1 MRAKGLTLCQAA
13 GVDIAAELLL
23 RDRVMHTL
31 AEMTALQGFVTREQL
46 SATNI
51 GGGVERRIID
61 TTKGIWNPRDLEA
74 TLSVV
79 SSPDGPY
86 DDRELDGALF
96 RYDYRAGSIQGD
108 NAKLR
113 RAMDLELPIILLR
126 KIGTGVYVPIFP
138 VYVAKDDQARR
149 QFILT
154 LDRQVPILA
163 AVDGAQRSY
172 LERMV
177 RQRLHQA
184 EFRGRV
190 MQAYATQCAVCNLRL
205 GRLLEAAHII
215 GDREE
220 GGDPVVTNGLSLCT
234 IHHAAYDAD
243 LLGIS
248 PNYVIEINYNLL
260 EIADGPMLK
269 HGLQEM
275 HQRDLTVPQKARLR
289 PDPSRLEQRFE
300 KFRQAS

>member
-1 MRAKGLTLCQAA
+1 MHELAA
-13 GVDIAAELLL
+13 
-23 RDRVMHTL
+23 
-31 AEMTALQGFVTREQL
+31 MTARQGYVTREQL
-46 SATNI
+46 SAANV
-51 GGGVERRIID
+51 GGVQRRLID
-61 TTKGIWNPRDLEA
+61 TSKGIWNPRDLQA

-96 RYDYRAGSIQGD
+96 RYDYRAGSLQGD

-113 RAMDLELPIILLR
+113 RAMDLGLPIILLR
-126 KIGTGVYVPIFP
+126 KIETGIYVPIFP
-138 VYVAKDDQARR
+138 VFVAQDDQERR

-154 LDRQVPILA
+154 LDSQVPILR
-163 AVDGAQRSY
+163 AVDASRSY
-172 LERMV
+172 MERLV

-190 MQAYATQCAVCNLRL
+190 MQAYNTQCAVCNLRL

-215 GDREE
+215 GDKED
-220 GGDPVVTNGLSLCT
+220 GGDPVVTNGLSLCN

-243 LLGIS
+243 LMGIT
-248 PNYVIEINYNLL
+248 PGYVIEINYELL

-275 HQRDLTVPQKARLR
+275 HRRDLTVPQRPRNR
-289 PDPSRLEQRFE
+289 PDPIRLEQRYE
-300 KFRQAS
+300 KFKQAG